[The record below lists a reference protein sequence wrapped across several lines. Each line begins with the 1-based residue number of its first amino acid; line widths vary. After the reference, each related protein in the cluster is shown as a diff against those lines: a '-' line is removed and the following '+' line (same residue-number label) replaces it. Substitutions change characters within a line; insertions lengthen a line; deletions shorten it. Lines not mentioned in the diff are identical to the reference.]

1 MSITGRSKYID
12 ISELN
17 EEINISI
24 KEDKLTENAYEIFV
38 KMINLILPTY
48 KSYRDKHYAPC
59 LYFLM
64 NNWKDAFLSITD
76 EAKKEEISYYE
87 VLRIIIIKGL
97 DINYVKA
104 YAINKRFKK

>member
-1 MSITGRSKYID
+1 MARKD
-12 ISELN
+12 IEQA
-17 EEINISI
+17 I
-24 KEDKLTENAYEIFV
+24 EDVKAFDQSVANLTLDRAN
-38 KMINLILPTY
+38 
-48 KSYRDKHYAPC
+48 
-59 LYFLM
+59 
-64 NNWKDAFLSITD
+64 